1 MARLRKGKDPRL
13 MAVPRLAAKKGGPAE
28 DSGAAN
34 GEPHAV
40 QRVVGFPK
48 LPAADD
54 VISDRVIFE
63 VGDNRFAMKWTVEI
77 ERLPPAGPVAVERK
91 KGPEEA
97 TKKELGLKQK
107 SKDIVHPVVL

>member
-13 MAVPRLAAKKGGPAE
+13 MEAPRLAATRGGPAE

-34 GEPHAV
+34 GEPHSV
-40 QRVVGFPK
+40 QRVIGFPK

-54 VISDRVIFE
+54 VISDTIIFE

-77 ERLPPAGPVAVERK
+77 EQLPPAGPVAVERK
-91 KGPEEA
+91 KGTEEA
-97 TKKELGLKQK
+97 IKNELGLK
-107 SKDIVHPVVL
+107 